1 MAAWRY
7 EIFLGVDIYHDGA
20 KWKSQI
26 FNKTREETLYL
37 QAAMQ
42 RSVIS
47 TSMKYSGMKVV

>member
-20 KWKSQI
+20 KWTSQI